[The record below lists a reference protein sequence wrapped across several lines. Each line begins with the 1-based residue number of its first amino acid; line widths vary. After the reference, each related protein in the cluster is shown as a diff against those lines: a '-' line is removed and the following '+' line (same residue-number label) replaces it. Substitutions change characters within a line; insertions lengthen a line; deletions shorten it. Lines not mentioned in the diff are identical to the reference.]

1 MHSAGAAVSSWESLA
16 VSSES
21 SGFEGLLTARL
32 SLRRPTPGDIAAIL
46 AIVGDPRASA
56 HNPSDLLT
64 SFAEAEGLY
73 QFWDRQ
79 WRTTGLGYLV
89 VRRRAGEE
97 TVGFCGVKIV
107 RFRDADALNLYYR
120 LAPSAWGEGIASEAA
135 AAVITWAES
144 KKPELPIIAR
154 VSTENLAS
162 QRVATKIGLHRAP
175 HLDQTGPDGPELIF
189 TSA

>member
-1 MHSAGAAVSSWESLA
+1 
-16 VSSES
+16 VSSEPR
-21 SGFEGLLTARL
+21 GEQDLLTARL
-32 SLRRPTPGDIAAIL
+32 SLRRPTPADIPAIL

-64 SFAEAEGLY
+64 TFAEAEGLY
-73 QFWDRQ
+73 HFWDRQ

-89 VRRRAGEE
+89 VRRRTTEE

-120 LAPSAWGEGIASEAA
+120 LTPSAWGEGIATEAA
-135 AAVITWAES
+135 AAVVTWVAAT
-144 KKPELPIIAR
+144 KPEIPIIAR
-154 VSTENLAS
+154 VSTGNLAS
-162 QRVATKIGLHRAP
+162 QRVATKVGLRRAP
-175 HLDQTGPDGPELIF
+175 ELDQTGLDGPELIF